1 MENVLGSAVADAV
14 KAAEKAGIT
23 SSSGI
28 ESVVSALVAAA
39 PSTAQLSAAERR
51 GVVTG
56 LLLAIPRKA

>member
-1 MENVLGSAVADAV
+1 MENALGSVTSEVV
-14 KAAEKAGIT
+14 KSLEKAKIT

-39 PSTAQLSAAERR
+39 PSTSQLSAAARR